1 MVKGNRTCEE
11 GATELVYQG
20 REEGKDPETMVEEV
34 ELERCMH
41 EPYCKSV
48 SKIKFKN
55 KQECGSI
62 ASNSQNIIPT

>member
-1 MVKGNRTCEE
+1 MKENVARKIQMVKGNRTCEE

-41 EPYCKSV
+41 EQYCKS
-48 SKIKFKN
+48 KCLK
-55 KQECGSI
+55 
-62 ASNSQNIIPT
+62 